1 MKRAIA
7 VLIALLLVFSLSAAA
22 CAEGYGYTV
31 RIFAGAKGTIN
42 GGDVLVL
49 NNVPYG
55 TVPGFDLGTVKV
67 TDEKYYVRG
76 IRESGRDNDTVSA
89 MLPVTRDTDYVV
101 AYGIK
106 GDEVAYTVRYLRASD
121 KAELAPAATYY
132 GNVGDKPVVA
142 YKFID
147 GYTPKY
153 YNLTKTLDANAA
165 GNVFTFEYE
174 KSAET
179 VAQEQAN
186 RPVIPAGNA
195 RIVYGAP
202 GANANPAA
210 PAGGSQTPGA
220 GSAPDAAQQ
229 EQQPSAP
236 ENILDLDVPL
246 AEGSQSNS
254 GSGSAAGMST
264 PAKVALTGLGIGGA
278 AGLAWFLLLL
288 RRKKKEQEENS

>member
-153 YNLTKTLDANAA
+153 YNLTKTLRGTCSPLNTKRAR
-165 GNVFTFEYE
+165 
-174 KSAET
+174 
-179 VAQEQAN
+179 
-186 RPVIPAGNA
+186 RPWP
-195 RIVYGAP
+195 R
-202 GANANPAA
+202 
-210 PAGGSQTPGA
+210 SRR
-220 GSAPDAAQQ
+220 
-229 EQQPSAP
+229 
-236 ENILDLDVPL
+236 
-246 AEGSQSNS
+246 
-254 GSGSAAGMST
+254 
-264 PAKVALTGLGIGGA
+264 TG
-278 AGLAWFLLLL
+278 
-288 RRKKKEQEENS
+288 R